1 MGYETHFFF
10 MQSELKD
17 YIEEYLGKTD
27 YYLIDYYV
35 LGKKNR
41 EVLEIFLDRRE
52 TATIDDYAVI
62 SRELWKWIEESSFA
76 DSISK
81 IVVSSPGIDEPFK
94 YVWQLNKHVG
104 RSLNVKLINGEE
116 KEGILKEVV
125 EDDEPKIV
133 LEAIGNKNKKDK
145 LMESEIIFFGDIKD
159 SRVIVSFKKVKKN

>member
-27 YYLIDYYV
+27 YHLIDYHV

-41 EVLEIFLDRRE
+41 KVLEIFLDRRE

-62 SRELWKWIEESSFA
+62 SRELWKWIEDSNFA

-81 IVVSSPGIDEPFK
+81 IVISSPGIDKPFK
-94 YVWQLNKHVG
+94 YVWQMNKHVG
-104 RSLNVKLINGEE
+104 KSLNLKLFNGEE
-116 KEGILKEVV
+116 KEGILKEVI
-125 EDDEPKIV
+125 EDDEPRIV
-133 LEAIGNKNKKDK
+133 LEMTGNKSNKDK
-145 LMESEIIFFGDIKD
+145 LMESEKIYFGDIKD
-159 SRVIVSFKKVKKN
+159 SRVLVSFKKVKKN

>member
-1 MGYETHFFF
+1 

-27 YYLIDYYV
+27 YHLIDHHV

-41 EVLEIFLDRRE
+41 KVLEIFLDRRE

-94 YVWQLNKHVG
+94 YVWQLNKHLG
-104 RSLNVKLINGEE
+104 RSMNVKLINGDE

-133 LEAIGNKNKKDK
+133 LEMIENKSSKDK
-145 LMESEIIFFGDIKD
+145 LMESEIIYFGDIKD

>member
-1 MGYETHFFF
+1 

-41 EVLEIFLDRRE
+41 EVLEIFIDRRE
-52 TATIDDYAVI
+52 TATVDDYAVI
-62 SRELWKWIEESSFA
+62 SRELWKWIEESNFA

-94 YVWQLNKHVG
+94 SVWQLDKHIG
-104 RSLNVKLINGEE
+104 RSMNVKLINGDE
-116 KEGILKEVV
+116 KEGILKEVI

-133 LEAIGNKNKKDK
+133 LEMI
-145 LMESEIIFFGDIKD
+145 
-159 SRVIVSFKKVKKN
+159 